1 MKKQAKQQIVVDRI
15 ANDREVEID
24 PNELYQSIFEI
35 AQMYGVDPMQML
47 QDQNQVA
54 AMGQD
59 LRRNRALVT
68 TLREVTVK
76 DEDGTEIDLSEF
88 TKDPAEARAEQAAKA
103 AAEAAEAD
111 GEAEEK

>member
-15 ANDREVEID
+15 ANDRQVEID

-76 DEDGTEIDLSEF
+76 DEDAPNRRPKPQPRRPKL
-88 TKDPAEARAEQAAKA
+88 TKLKQLTVKLKTSRSVK
-103 AAEAAEAD
+103 
-111 GEAEEK
+111 K